1 MRSQPPRVLRLLDRS
16 VVGELVVPFAFGLGA
31 FTGILLATTVMF
43 HLVTLMVRHGLPA
56 WLVLEVLLLRLPET
70 AGYTFPMATL
80 LAALLAYSRL
90 AGDGELTAWRAVG
103 VGVSR
108 LVAPGL
114 AFAAVVAAA
123 TLLLNEVISPAASWE
138 ARRLL
143 LEATQQRHVPVTREH
158 LFYPEREGGVLRRF
172 FYARRWDG
180 RRMQDVVVQE
190 FEEGRLVRL
199 VQAAEAE
206 PLDDGWL
213 FRGGV
218 MHQVDARGEFRWT
231 VRFAAQRVVL
241 GSDMLAMAQ
250 EGRAPQEMTVR
261 ELREHVQRLTRT
273 GASAREVAELEVLA
287 GQRISVPCAALV
299 FVLLGAGMG
308 IRPQRASASV
318 GLGVSV
324 LVLFVYYVLMF
335 TGMAF
340 GQTGALAPV
349 VAAWLPNVACGVLAL
364 WRLRALSR
372 A

>member
-1 MRSQPPRVLRLLDRS
+1 VSS
-16 VVGELVVPFAFGLGA
+16 ELAVPFAFGVAA
-31 FTGILLATTVMF
+31 FTGILLATTVLF

-56 WLVLEVLLLRLPET
+56 WLVVEVLVLRLPET
-70 AGYTFPMATL
+70 AFYTFPMATL

-90 AGDGELTAWRAVG
+90 AGDGELTAWRAAG
-103 VGVSR
+103 VGFSR

-114 AFAAVVAAA
+114 VFAALVAGA
-123 TLLLNEVISPAASWE
+123 TLLLNEVVSPVAALQ

-143 LEATQQRHVPVTREH
+143 LEATHQPHVPVTRDH
-158 LFYPEREGGVLRRF
+158 LFYPEREAGVLRRF

-199 VQAAEAE
+199 VQAVEAE
-206 PLDDGWL
+206 PLEDGWL
-213 FRGGV
+213 FRGGIV
-218 MHQVDARGEFRWT
+218 HQVDARGEFRWT
-231 VRFAAQRVVL
+231 VRFATQRVML
-241 GSDMLAMAQ
+241 GNDMLAMAQ
-250 EGRAPQEMTVR
+250 EARAPQEMTVG
-261 ELREHVQRLTRT
+261 ELHDHVRRLNRT

-287 GQRISVPCAALV
+287 GQRVAVPCAAMV
-299 FVLLGAGMG
+299 FALLGAGMG

-324 LVLFVYYVLMF
+324 LVLFAYYVLMF

-340 GQTGALAPV
+340 GQTGSLPPLL
-349 VAAWLPNVACGVLAL
+349 AAWLPNAVCGALAL
-364 WRLRALSR
+364 WRLKALSR